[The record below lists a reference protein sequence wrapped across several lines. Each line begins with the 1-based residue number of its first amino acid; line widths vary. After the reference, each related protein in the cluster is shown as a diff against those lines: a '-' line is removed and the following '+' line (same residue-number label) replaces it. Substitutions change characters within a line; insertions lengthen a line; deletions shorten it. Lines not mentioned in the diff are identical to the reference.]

1 MQFDEAQYVENFVK
15 KHRGTR
21 GVPGDPMARYAITLP
36 ATDVEIAAQVK
47 AVREYWNKASRG
59 MSNISQVAK
68 LCRAED
74 ERLRAQHGTK
84 METRAWWL
92 ERQSDQ
98 QKAAEASITV
108 MVDDLRRHYGTLG
121 VVTPGVLNQFAA
133 KLGLTPA
140 QATQAAERAGLKV
153 ITGLSLPDTEPI
165 GNFAALLKSMSE
177 CAVPSVPELV
187 HPGSGP
193 FSLVDR
199 YECRSY
205 PEKRLDVSAVEAQ
218 CAEADRR
225 GISATED
232 ARRSALKIVR
242 KAVRDGVDLRD
253 VALYHMVTIARESL
267 SLSIDMAAEELRKTG
282 LEAADA
288 AAIAVLVAEQNTR
301 AGGAGKDRV
310 DSLLA
315 SGRLREARAA
325 AMGLQAESGLR
336 SDAMQ
341 LVDAAQRR
349 LDRLLSEAEAAL
361 RVPDEARAETLLKD
375 AALISAEDAAVKL
388 ATVPLP
394 PPAELRV
401 ACEGTAVKLFWRSG
415 PGHDADTIYALRR
428 TTQQRPPSAPTEGEP
443 VSRDRGDTC
452 TDPHAPVARPVQYG
466 VFALG
471 DGRPSS
477 RAATASVT
485 LLPPVSQLKAEVGP
499 TTVALHWSAHPD
511 AEVRVTRTVPGSCP
525 VPVPVTGSGCQVTGL
540 AEGQRQHFE
549 VTAVYRGPG
558 GIELRSASEDI
569 TATPRSEAHPLPKLR
584 VRPVEVDGT
593 VRVRVTWTPVDNSDV
608 KIMRCDTEPTWPFGK
623 IVAAEQMAGVGAEV
637 TGRVISAGRETGFET
652 ELPAGV
658 HRLVPFSI
666 GGTGIVVGRATTI
679 AVTEP
684 VRQLVV
690 TPFADYAT
698 LSWEWPPST
707 QLVEVSWEVD
717 GNPDVVLLSRAQYRS
732 AGGARV
738 PLGRGPCRIEVR
750 AVIMIGDTS
759 FTSPPV
765 HAEITH
771 VVESA
776 VRYQVFDLMPSIGP
790 LGGRSKKVVFT
801 AEQAC
806 AGVQVRMVAFPGRVM
821 PTSASDGVPILETT
835 LALRPGVPE
844 ERKATAVPRS
854 IKRPFWVRCFVI
866 GGQARLIDPPITSLK
881 ET

>member
-349 LDRLLSEAEAAL
+349 PRPAAL
-361 RVPDEARAETLLKD
+361 GGRGGAARPRRGSCRDATERRGADQRRGRRREARD
-375 AALISAEDAAVKL
+375 RPAAASGG
-388 ATVPLP
+388 TSRG
-394 PPAELRV
+394 LR
-401 ACEGTAVKLFWRSG
+401 
-415 PGHDADTIYALRR
+415 
-428 TTQQRPPSAPTEGEP
+428 
-443 VSRDRGDTC
+443 RDRGQALLAVRARSRRGHHLRASQDDTAA
-452 TDPHAPVARPVQYG
+452 APFRA
-466 VFALG
+466 
-471 DGRPSS
+471 DGR
-477 RAATASVT
+477 
-485 LLPPVSQLKAEVGP
+485 
-499 TTVALHWSAHPD
+499 
-511 AEVRVTRTVPGSCP
+511 
-525 VPVPVTGSGCQVTGL
+525 
-540 AEGQRQHFE
+540 
-549 VTAVYRGPG
+549 
-558 GIELRSASEDI
+558 
-569 TATPRSEAHPLPKLR
+569 
-584 VRPVEVDGT
+584 
-593 VRVRVTWTPVDNSDV
+593 
-608 KIMRCDTEPTWPFGK
+608 
-623 IVAAEQMAGVGAEV
+623 
-637 TGRVISAGRETGFET
+637 
-652 ELPAGV
+652 
-658 HRLVPFSI
+658 
-666 GGTGIVVGRATTI
+666 
-679 AVTEP
+679 
-684 VRQLVV
+684 
-690 TPFADYAT
+690 
-698 LSWEWPPST
+698 
-707 QLVEVSWEVD
+707 
-717 GNPDVVLLSRAQYRS
+717 
-732 AGGARV
+732 
-738 PLGRGPCRIEVR
+738 
-750 AVIMIGDTS
+750 
-759 FTSPPV
+759 
-765 HAEITH
+765 
-771 VVESA
+771 
-776 VRYQVFDLMPSIGP
+776 
-790 LGGRSKKVVFT
+790 
-801 AEQAC
+801 
-806 AGVQVRMVAFPGRVM
+806 
-821 PTSASDGVPILETT
+821 
-835 LALRPGVPE
+835 
-844 ERKATAVPRS
+844 
-854 IKRPFWVRCFVI
+854 
-866 GGQARLIDPPITSLK
+866 
-881 ET
+881 